1 MLRLLLL
8 FCFTTLLAPVLKAEK
23 LTDTIARNSLLYNGT
38 EYTKTGNFFN
48 EHAFFQEDQF
58 YPGTI
63 YYTGNQYDNVELQ
76 YDCMDE
82 LVLVKDPFRAR
93 RIVLVTE
100 KIKAFT
106 LGGHHFIQPD
116 GLKGKPTFYE
126 ILYQGKRS
134 VLLQWKKV
142 ITRDQSLQERY
153 LLQKTLYLLDGTSL
167 TKISKAADLTRLM
180 GNKKKK
186 LQQFYREKNLSFRTD
201 PYNAAI
207 QLVQKGE
214 GEGW

>member
-1 MLRLLLL
+1 MLKLLLL
-8 FCFTTLLAPVLKAEK
+8 SCLTTLLAPHLQAGN
-23 LTDTIARNSLLYNGT
+23 LTDTITRNSLLFNGT

-48 EHAFFQEDQF
+48 EHAFFLDDQF
-58 YPGTI
+58 YPGTVN
-63 YYTGNQYDNVELQ
+63 YTGNLYNNVELQ

-93 RIVLVTE
+93 RIVLITE

-106 LGGHHFIQPD
+106 IDGHHFIQPD
-116 GLKGKPTFYE
+116 GLNEKPAFYE
-126 ILYQGKRS
+126 LLYQGKRS
-134 VLLQWKKV
+134 VLLQWKKI

-153 LLQKTLYLLDGTSL
+153 VLQKTIYLLDGANL
-167 TKISKAADLTRLM
+167 TKITKPSDLTRLM

-201 PYNAAI
+201 PYNTAI

-214 GEGW
+214 EEGW